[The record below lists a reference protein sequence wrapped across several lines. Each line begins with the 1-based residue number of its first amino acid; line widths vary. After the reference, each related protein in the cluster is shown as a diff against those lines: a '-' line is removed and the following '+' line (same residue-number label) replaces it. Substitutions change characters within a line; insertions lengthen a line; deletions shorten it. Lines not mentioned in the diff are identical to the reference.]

1 MQIASKLKMENITS
15 IASAAFYGLAGLVLL
30 ILLPFSGFPPHVGLL
45 GIVSLAT
52 AYGLFM
58 KRKWAIWLV
67 AALFFVVSTFSLFT
81 LYYVIA
87 TDALASASMLVYA
100 VLTWAFTIFIVI
112 KRKAQEA

>member
-1 MQIASKLKMENITS
+1 MQIASKLKMENIAS
-15 IASAAFYGLAGLVLL
+15 LASAAFYGLAGLVLL

-52 AYGLFM
+52 AYGIFM

-67 AALFFVVSTFSLFT
+67 AALFFVVSTFTLYT

-87 TDALASASMLVYA
+87 TDVVASASMLVYA
-100 VLTWAFTIFIVI
+100 VLTWAFTIYIVI